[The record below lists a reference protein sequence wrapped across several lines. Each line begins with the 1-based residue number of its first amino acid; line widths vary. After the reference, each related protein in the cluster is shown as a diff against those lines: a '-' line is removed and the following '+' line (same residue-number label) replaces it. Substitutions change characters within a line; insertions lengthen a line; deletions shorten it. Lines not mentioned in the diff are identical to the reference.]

1 MSMTKSNICNTK
13 CVAKIYLLLVITLV
27 AVFTSASASS
37 QQNDY
42 ISSIELI
49 SDVGI
54 NEDEIYNTQA
64 TIMSEKISS
73 QLLSKTTPELLD
85 VYINL
90 KSPRDFRFLLPYVIK
105 FVDVDP
111 SGLVVVASVKKD
123 KLESISNLEEVIS
136 IQPVIPP
143 VTYMGKYTT
152 EGDKILLADQIRS
165 KYGIN
170 GEGITIG
177 IISDGV
183 DSLKSS
189 QKTGDLPKTVTVLSN
204 TIGGDEGTAM
214 LEIVYDIAPGADLY
228 FHDYGKNKIAFNNAV
243 TALANAG
250 CDIICDDVG
259 WLTEPYFEDG
269 IVASHV
275 NNVISSYNIIYV
287 TSAGN
292 SATRHF
298 QGLYYSNGNDYMDF
312 SYGTSSST
320 PNLYAQITKG
330 SSFVAVLQWNDKFGE
345 SINDYNMYIYNI
357 KTGSVIASSENI
369 QNGYSDPV
377 EAISLYNNGATVDV
391 GIAVKRKS
399 GEAKTLEFYGYN
411 SPMYTNNRV
420 ASDSIFGQAA
430 VNEVISV
437 GAIYAK
443 DDGYNDIESYSSQGP
458 VTMTYP
464 QETRYKPDVCGIDGV
479 SVSGVGFTKPFYG
492 TSAAA
497 PHIAALLGL
506 VWSATP
512 STSPSTL
519 KNSLYV
525 SSIDLGS
532 SGKDSIFG
540 WGRADGIKLVQYLNI
555 QPEPTKT
562 PTITPTKT
570 PTKTPTPT
578 VTVTPTKTPRP
589 RPTIIRPTKTPT
601 KTPTPTVTVTPTKTP
616 RPRPTI
622 IKPTPR
628 ATITFPWN

>member
-1 MSMTKSNICNTK
+1 MIKSNICNTK
-13 CVAKIYLLLVITLV
+13 YVRKIYLLLMVTLI
-27 AVFTSASASS
+27 AVFTNASASS
-37 QQNDY
+37 QQNDD
-42 ISSIELI
+42 ISSIALV

-54 NEDEIYNTQA
+54 NEDELYSIQPA
-64 TIMSEKISS
+64 TMSEKISS

-111 SGLVVVASVKKD
+111 SGLVVVASVRKD
-123 KLESISNLEEVIS
+123 KLETISNLEEVIS

-165 KYGIN
+165 TYGIN
-170 GEGITIG
+170 GEGIKIG
-177 IISDGV
+177 IISNGV
-183 DSLKSS
+183 DHLKDS

-214 LEIVYDIAPGADLY
+214 LEIVYDIAPGSQLY

-250 CDIICDDVG
+250 CNIICDDVG

-269 IVASHV
+269 IVANHV
-275 NNVISSYNIIYV
+275 NNVISSYNILYV

-298 QGLYYSNGNDYMDF
+298 QGMYYSNGNDYMDF
-312 SYGTSSST
+312 GYGASPNT
-320 PNLYAQITKG
+320 PNLYAQIAKG
-330 SSFVAVLQWNDKFGE
+330 NSFVAVLQWDDKFGE

-357 KTGSVIASSENI
+357 KTGSVIASSENV
-369 QNGYSDPV
+369 QNGYSDPI
-377 EAISLYNNGATVDV
+377 ETISLYNNGGTVDV
-391 GIAVKRKS
+391 GIAVKKKS
-399 GEAKTLEFYGYN
+399 GEAKILEFYGYN

-430 VNEVISV
+430 VEGVVSV

-443 DDGYNDIESYSSQGP
+443 DDGYNDIESFSSQGP
-458 VTMTYP
+458 VTMLYP
-464 QETRYKPDVCGIDGV
+464 QGTRYKPDICGIDGV

-497 PHIAALLGL
+497 PHVAALMGL

-512 STSPSTL
+512 QTSPYTLKSTL
-519 KNSLYV
+519 YTSA
-525 SSIDLGS
+525 IDLGA

-540 WGRADGIKLVQYLNI
+540 WGRANGMTLAQNLNL
-555 QPEPTKT
+555 QPE

-578 VTVTPTKTPRP
+578 PTITVKPTKTPRP

-601 KTPTPTVTVTPTKTP
+601 KTPTPTPTITVKPTKTP
-616 RPRPTI
+616 IPRPTI

-628 ATITFPWN
+628 PTIKFPWT